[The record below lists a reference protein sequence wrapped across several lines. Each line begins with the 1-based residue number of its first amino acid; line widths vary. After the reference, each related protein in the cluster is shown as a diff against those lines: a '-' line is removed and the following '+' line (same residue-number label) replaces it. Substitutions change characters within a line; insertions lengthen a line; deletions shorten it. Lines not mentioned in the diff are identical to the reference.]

1 MSLKTNESTQKKK
14 KSLRDLFG
22 DNLTETGKAD
32 LERAGELAAQDLA
45 RVIFSEKFVST
56 ETEIDS
62 GSVHTP
68 GSESIESGAYWS
80 NRSYIPSHYRA
91 REVGYNLAVLG
102 NEIPFTLTT
111 DIKHSNRCEGK
122 ALNTEQLKA
131 VIDSMVRNMNELANR
146 ESFLIASDHSEGFHS
161 VTGLKQSTLKVS
173 GLDGEEYVMFLPLK
187 LKEDRMRLLPQTSR
201 LRRRQ
206 LAHKVK

>member
-1 MSLKTNESTQKKK
+1 MSLKINESTQKKK

-22 DNLTETGKAD
+22 DNLTEAGKAD

-45 RVIFSEKFVST
+45 RVIFSEEFVST

-62 GSVHTP
+62 GSVHT
-68 GSESIESGAYWS
+68 SDSDSIESGVYWS
-80 NRSYIPSHYRA
+80 GHMPSHNRA
-91 REVGYNLAVLG
+91 REVGYNLAMRW
-102 NEIPFTLTT
+102 NETPFTHRT
-111 DIKHSNRCEGK
+111 DIKYSYPREGK
-122 ALNTEQLKA
+122 LLNPEQLKA
-131 VIDSMVRNMNELANR
+131 VIDSMARNMNELADR
-146 ESFLIASDHSEGFHS
+146 ESFLIVNELSEGFHS
-161 VTGLKQSTLKVS
+161 VTGLKQSTFKVS
-173 GLDGEEYVMFLPLK
+173 GLDGEEYVAFLPMK

>member
-1 MSLKTNESTQKKK
+1 MSLKINESTQKKK

-45 RVIFSEKFVST
+45 RVIFSEEFVST

-68 GSESIESGAYWS
+68 GSESIESGVYWS
-80 NRSYIPSHYRA
+80 SYLPSLYRA
-91 REVGYNLAVLG
+91 HEVECKLVKHCNVT
-102 NEIPFTLTT
+102 PVTFSS
-111 DIKHSNRCEGK
+111 DIKDSQYFKGK
-122 ALNTEQLKA
+122 TLNSEQLKA
-131 VIDSMVRNMNELANR
+131 VIDSMARNMNELADR
-146 ESFLIASDHSEGFHS
+146 ESFLIASDLSEGFHS
-161 VTGLKQSTLKVS
+161 VTGLKQSTFKVS
-173 GLDGEEYVMFLPLK
+173 GLDGEEYVAFLPMK
-187 LKEDRMRLLPQTSR
+187 LKEDRMRLLPKTSR

>member
-56 ETEIDS
+56 ETEMDS

-68 GSESIESGAYWS
+68 GSKSIESGVYWS
-80 NRSYIPSHYRA
+80 GHIASPSSS
-91 REVGYNLAVLG
+91 REVGYNLAMKWGAV
-102 NEIPFTLTT
+102 PVTLRT
-111 DIKHSNRCEGK
+111 DIKDAKYFKGK
-122 ALNTEQLKA
+122 ALNSEQMKA

-173 GLDGEEYVMFLPLK
+173 GLDGEEYVTFLPLK

>member
-1 MSLKTNESTQKKK
+1 MSLKINESTQKKK

-56 ETEIDS
+56 ETEINS

-68 GSESIESGAYWS
+68 GSKSIESGVYWS
-80 NRSYIPSHYRA
+80 SHIPSHYRS
-91 REVGYNLAVLG
+91 REVDYNLIMHCNSAPVT
-102 NEIPFTLTT
+102 FRT
-111 DIKHSNRCEGK
+111 DIKDSKYFKGK
-122 ALNTEQLKA
+122 TLNSEQMKA
-131 VIDSMVRNMNELANR
+131 VIDSMVRNMDELASR
-146 ESFLIASDHSEGFHS
+146 ESFLIASDLSEGFHS
-161 VTGLKQSTLKVS
+161 VTGLKQSTLKIS
-173 GLDGEEYVMFLPLK
+173 GLDGEEYVTFLPVK

-201 LRRRQ
+201 QRRRQ

>member
-68 GSESIESGAYWS
+68 DSKSIESDVYWVGH
-80 NRSYIPSHYRA
+80 IPSHYRA
-91 REVGYNLAVLG
+91 RQVGYNLAMRW
-102 NEIPFTLTT
+102 NEAPLIHST
-111 DIKHSNRCEGK
+111 DIKHYYPCEGK
-122 ALNTEQLKA
+122 MLNPEELKDL
-131 VIDSMVRNMNELANR
+131 IDSMARNMNELADR
-146 ESFLIASDHSEGFHS
+146 ESFLIATDLSEGFHS
-161 VTGLKQSTLKVS
+161 VTGLKQSTFKVS
-173 GLDGEEYVMFLPLK
+173 GLDGEEYVAFLPMK

-201 LRRRQ
+201 LHRRQ

>member
-56 ETEIDS
+56 ETEMDS

-80 NRSYIPSHYRA
+80 SHMPSPYSS
-91 REVGYNLAVLG
+91 REVGYNLAIQWGAAPV
-102 NEIPFTLTT
+102 TLRT
-111 DIKHSNRCEGK
+111 DIKDAKYFKGK
-122 ALNTEQLKA
+122 ALNSEQMKA

-173 GLDGEEYVMFLPLK
+173 GLDGEEYVTFLPLK